1 MPLNF
6 NKNLFDKFQY
16 KKYQHQ
22 GIDKALK
29 CPYLCIV
36 FDRDQYNEHIF
47 ETNNRT
53 HENNYFFYFY
63 FWLIYTSLYCSTI
76 ILLLL
81 FST

>member
-1 MPLNF
+1 MFYTIYYLLNILTIAYQYFILLNF

-53 HENNYFFYFY
+53 HENNYFFYF
-63 FWLIYTSLYCSTI
+63 
-76 ILLLL
+76 
-81 FST
+81 